1 MIQKLVIWTGAAF
14 LAYRFLLGNV
24 KKAKGIENW
33 DYKIKGVSINSVSP
47 TSITGAVNWDFIN
60 SSDLDAQVRNV
71 VINLSY
77 RNVLIGSSSS
87 SGPFHVSPKGTTEVN
102 TSFGVNFSN
111 IGPLAKEIRDELLT
125 NYDLI
130 VRIHGTMSVSQGG
143 LPWVTIPFAV
153 NTTARTIYSLY
164 I

>member
-24 KKAKGIENW
+24 KKAQGIENW
-33 DYKIKGVSINSVSP
+33 DYKIKGVSISTISP
-47 TSITGAVNWDFIN
+47 ASITGAVNWDFIN

-71 VINLSY
+71 VINISY
-77 RNVLIGSSSS
+77 RNVAIGTSSSV
-87 SGPFHVSPKGTTEVN
+87 GPFYVSAKGTTPIS
-102 TSFGVNFSN
+102 TSFGISLANL
-111 IGPLAKEIRDELLT
+111 GGLAKEIRDELLT
-125 NYDLI
+125 NYDLL

-143 LPWVTIPFAV
+143 LPWVTIPFSV
-153 NTTARTIYSLY
+153 NTTARTIYNLY